1 MSDSAR
7 IISGVDYYLIYLRKS
22 RQDDPNETIEEVLEK
37 HERILQEYALKNFGF
52 RIKADNI
59 YREVV
64 SGETIDDRPM
74 IQELYRRLEKED
86 IKGVLVVDP
95 QRLTRGDLLDC
106 GITVRTFK
114 YTDTLIITP
123 NKSYNLNDKYD
134 RKLFEMELSR
144 GSDYLEYTKEILR
157 RGREASVRRGNYIGS
172 EPPYGYDRVKIDK
185 NWTLK
190 PNDKEM
196 PYVQLAFKMYLEG
209 IGTGTIAAELDKLG
223 AKPRISDHMSKA
235 TIVQMLRNPVYI
247 GKLKLNSRPQTK
259 TIENGKMV
267 KKRKRMKDYELV
279 DGCHEPIISEEVFE
293 MVQEKIKNRSKEKKD
308 VELQFIYAGI
318 MKCVDC
324 HKAVRLFKC
333 ERYKDMP
340 YYRRAKDRICCTYK
354 KHCGNMGHNFIEV
367 HEAILSELKRYLEDF
382 EVQVNAANNCKD
394 NNSHEM
400 FLESLLN
407 RLEDNQNKF
416 DDICE
421 YLENG
426 IYTVDMFVKRKKALE
441 DERDTIKK
449 AIEKEKENQNKSI
462 NLENKIVSLHKALDM
477 LNDDTISAKTK
488 NEFLKNIIDVI
499 YFGKKGTRENYK
511 ITLDIHLK

>member
-1 MSDSAR
+1 MSEYAR
-7 IISGVDYYLIYLRKS
+7 IMAGVDYYLIYLRKS
-22 RQDDPNETIEEVLEK
+22 RQDDPNESVEEVLRK
-37 HERILQEYALKNFGF
+37 HEMILQEYSLKNFGF
-52 RIKADNI
+52 RIKEENI

-74 IQELYRRLEKED
+74 IQELYKRLEEED
-86 IKGVLVVDP
+86 IKGVLVVEP

-114 YTDTLIITP
+114 YTDTLVITP

-144 GSDYLEYTKEILR
+144 GSDYLEYTKEILK

-172 EPPYGYDRVKIDK
+172 EPPYGYDKVKIDK
-185 NWTLK
+185 KWTLK
-190 PNDKEM
+190 PNEKEM

-209 IGTGTIAAELDKLG
+209 VGTGTIATELDKLG
-223 AKPRISDHMSKA
+223 AKPRISEHMSKT
-235 TIVQMLRNPVYI
+235 TIVQMLRNPIYI
-247 GKLKLNSRPQTK
+247 GKLKLNSRPLIK
-259 TIENGKMV
+259 TIENGKIV
-267 KKRKRMKDYELV
+267 KKRKRIKDYELL
-279 DGCHEPIISEEVFE
+279 DGCHEPIISQEVFD
-293 MVQEKIKNRSKEKKD
+293 MVQEKIKQQTKEKKD

-324 HKAVRLFKC
+324 HKAIRLLKC
-333 ERYKDMP
+333 EKYKDRP
-340 YYRRAKDRICCTYK
+340 YYRRTKDRIACTYK
-354 KHCGNMGHNFIEV
+354 KYCGNMGHNFIEV
-367 HEAILSELKRYLEDF
+367 HEAIISELKSYLEDF
-382 EVQVNAANNCKD
+382 EVQVNT
-394 NNSHEM
+394 NNSKYNKSHET
-400 FLESLLN
+400 LLKSLLD

-426 IYTVDMFVKRKKALE
+426 VYTVDMFVKRRKALE
-441 DERDTIKK
+441 DERDKIEK
-449 AIEKEKENQNKSI
+449 AIEKEKENQNKNI

-477 LNDDTISAKTK
+477 LNDDNISAKTK
-488 NEFLKNIIDVI
+488 NEFLKSIIDVI